1 MSPKWV
7 LIAMSSAWPGI
18 QWCDAAQLEDQVRP
32 ASAQLT
38 DEVLVRGARLRELR
52 AATVAAEERFYAR
65 YNELNKVDDY
75 DIECA
80 MNVHTGQRIPQR
92 RCLTR
97 LQLDARARNGIEVL
111 EMRQQQA
118 EGSGQTGRPPN
129 TNPEGIWLSRYDEYK
144 SNMLYLLKVHP
155 ELRRLARDSEA
166 AQKRY
171 DTEYRRR
178 LKGRLILVE

>member
-1 MSPKWV
+1 MRGIGIGI
-7 LIAMSSAWPGI
+7 LIASGMFMAQTCSASS
-18 QWCDAAQLEDQVRP
+18 EV
-32 ASAQLT
+32 T
-38 DEVLVRGARLRELR
+38 DEVLVRGTRLKELK
-52 AATVAAEERFYAR
+52 AAIVAAEERYYER
-65 YNELNKVDDY
+65 YNELNKVDDF

-80 MNVHTGQRIPQR
+80 MDLHTGQRIPQR

-97 LQLDARARNGIEVL
+97 LQLDARARNGIEAL

-144 SNMLYLLKVHP
+144 SNMLYLLKMHP

-171 DTEYRRR
+171 DAEYRRR